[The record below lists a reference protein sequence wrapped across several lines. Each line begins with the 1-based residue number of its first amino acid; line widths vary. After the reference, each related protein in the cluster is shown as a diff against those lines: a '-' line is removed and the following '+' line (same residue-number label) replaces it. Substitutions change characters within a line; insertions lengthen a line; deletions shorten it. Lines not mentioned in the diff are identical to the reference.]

1 MSCRHAKAAV
11 TRRATARVRGILS
24 LVDVEME
31 LRPARVSVGTVTY
44 PPGGTL
50 GPRSQ
55 ADVQLV
61 LIHAG
66 SAQVWIDDTPRLLT
80 AGEVGLLLPGHRER
94 FEFDARVATRH
105 SWVQAEVPE
114 LSRTVRERLAALPA
128 VLPLSRPL
136 DALAREAVSTAATA
150 LPTSPFVLAHLAAAA
165 LWRYVGEAERQA
177 PERMRPVD
185 DAERYIDANLHDP
198 ALTLDR
204 IARSAH
210 VSPAHLIR
218 SFRAA
223 HGSTP
228 MANVW
233 QRRVTV
239 GVDLLVNTGLPLA
252 TVAERCGF
260 KTVHHFS
267 RRVKA
272 TGGLPPGALR
282 RARWDA
288 AGAPTRSGADRRARR
303 A

>member
-1 MSCRHAKAAV
+1 M
-11 TRRATARVRGILS
+11 ILS
-24 LVDVEME
+24 LVDVEMQ
-31 LRPARVSVGTVTY
+31 LWPARVSVGMVMY

-50 GPRSQ
+50 GPRTQ
-55 ADVQLV
+55 ADLQLV

-66 SAQVWIDDTPRLLT
+66 SAQVWIDDAPHRLT
-80 AGEVGLLLPGHRER
+80 AGHVGLLLPGHRER

-105 SWVQAEVPE
+105 SWLQAEVPA
-114 LSRTVRERLAALPA
+114 LPRTVHERLAALPT
-128 VLPLSRPL
+128 VLPLSPPL
-136 DALAREAVSTAATA
+136 EALAREAVSTAATA
-150 LPTSPFVLAHLAAAA
+150 LPTSPSLLAHLAAAA

-177 PERMRPVD
+177 PERARPVE
-185 DAERYIDANLHDP
+185 DAERCIHANLHDP

-204 IARSAH
+204 IAHSAH
-210 VSPAHLIR
+210 VSPAHLVR

-223 HGSTP
+223 RGCTP
-228 MANVW
+228 MAYVW
-233 QRRVTV
+233 QRRVAV
-239 GVDLLVNTGLPLA
+239 GVDLLVHTGLPLA

-272 TGGLPPGALR
+272 AGGLPPGALR

-288 AGAPTRSGADRRARR
+288 ANVNLLADRPASGSTSVTASPAPHPARS